1 MSKEFMTDSINK
13 IKKIIVDRN
22 LCIGAASC
30 VVVAGSVFELN
41 GENKAVIKQKG
52 GIKNSG
58 PVEKENLDDSSIDEG
73 TLLLAAQS
81 CPTRAIILYDEEGKQ
96 IYP

>member
-1 MSKEFMTDSINK
+1 MTGKSK
-13 IKKIIVDRN
+13 IKKIVVDRN

-41 GENKAVIKQKG
+41 GENKAVIKQKD

-58 PVEKENLDDSSIDEG
+58 PAEKSALEDESISDE
-73 TLLLAAQS
+73 TLILAAQS
-81 CPTRAIILYDEEGKQ
+81 CPTKAIYLYGESGERA
-96 IYP
+96 YPSE